1 MPDLHTTAPTQ
12 FVEAGRIRYAYR
24 PFGRKEGVP
33 LLFMEHFRGG
43 MDHNRVELILCPN
56 SGHGSRFQ
64 CQALFLSQARLFL
77 DGLAL

>member
-1 MPDLHTTAPTQ
+1 MQ
-12 FVEAGRIRYAYR
+12 
-24 PFGRKEGVP
+24 
-33 LLFMEHFRGG
+33 HFRGG
-43 MDHNRVELILCPN
+43 MDHNRLELILCPN